1 MINVHAQLWSV
12 DLLPDQPRSGIGFCQ
27 LPGISR
33 RRRSLVWSSLLCQ
46 GEILLFLHVPHKHV
60 RVVSYMEVPV
70 LVGSPEVWERP
81 SVALP
86 QENPLVQELT
96 LLCISL
102 RILFHSYRVAALLYG
117 SAIFW
122 SCMIQ
127 KSGAITPK
135 NLKLVGRLAIFFCR
149 LSKTFNC
156 RSVSGSKSW
165 GASYSGVV
173 QAK

>member
-1 MINVHAQLWSV
+1 MHMINVHAELWSV
-12 DLLPDQPRSGIGFCQ
+12 DLLPDQPRPGIGFCR

-81 SVALP
+81 SMA
-86 QENPLVQELT
+86 
-96 LLCISL
+96 LLCINL

-127 KSGAITPK
+127 KSVQSPPQH
-135 NLKLVGRLAIFFCR
+135 LKLVGRLAIYFCR

-156 RSVSGSKSW
+156 RSVEVSLGGS
-165 GASYSGVV
+165 
-173 QAK
+173 